1 MQKLKIGVNM
11 TVYIVDLDNNIIVP
25 LSFDVANL
33 AQFERD
39 LIVLL
44 IIRVR
49 CFLML
54 FELVAGV
61 GFEPTTFGL

>member
-33 AQFERD
+33 AQFEREMD
-39 LIVLL
+39 DEYG
-44 IIRVR
+44 
-49 CFLML
+49 CFWFDNEDDALGCMDQ
-54 FELVAGV
+54 FMQVIK
-61 GFEPTTFGL
+61 